1 MFKFG
6 LYVSSKAGMGVS
18 RRAMREEGGRKVD
31 WRKKMMEAR
40 EGKRMLC
47 VVCALSTT
55 EQNHVIV
62 EARVRSYVQ

>member
-1 MFKFG
+1 
-6 LYVSSKAGMGVS
+6 
-18 RRAMREEGGRKVD
+18 MREEGGRKVD